1 MLRMK
6 KNCISY
12 GMAILITL
20 ILTGGCNRQT
30 VFQDNN
36 IISSAGWYIDDTIN
50 FSVAINDTT
59 QIHELYLM
67 VRNTTDYP
75 YRNLFIFLDIEF
87 PDKRTLRDTIECI
100 LAKTDGQ
107 WRGKGFGKIR
117 SNEFLFRDDV
127 WFPSQGTYTF
137 RMQHGMREE
146 PLKGISDVG
155 IRIQRK

>member
-1 MLRMK
+1 MK
-6 KNCISY
+6 KNCNSC
-12 GMAILITL
+12 GLAIIIIMLL
-20 ILTGGCNRQT
+20 SVSCSRQT
-30 VFQDNN
+30 VFQDHEA
-36 IISSAGWYIDDTIN
+36 IPSSDWFIDNKIN
-50 FSVAINDTT
+50 FSVEINDTA

-87 PDKRTLRDTIECI
+87 PDQRTLRDTIECM

-107 WRGKGFGKIR
+107 WTGKGFGKIR

-127 WFPSQGTYTF
+127 WFPMQGLYTF

-146 PLKGISDVG
+146 PLRGISDVG